1 MTRAMTRTRTRTVL
15 PVLAGAAALLL
26 ATGCGMQRDPAG
38 SGSVKQACAGTPAA
52 AVKGQVAKVWT
63 DAGKRLGLKDLKPP
77 ATAVCQVDT
86 RKYAKKPPYTIAYAS
101 QGPTNSWATEADY
114 FFDREAERRGADVL
128 YASANGDAGTQVG
141 NIQDLLA
148 QHPDALVVQPM
159 GSAVKG
165 QVQQAAAQGVPVVVC
180 TGKLPDDTGGVVS
193 TVGRSYDLQGTLT
206 AEWLAKTIGYSGDI
220 AYLSGIPGVPTSE
233 YQYAAAAK
241 VFAKYPKINAVTRQY
256 TQWSPTQ
263 AKKVAASLAVR
274 YPHLKGVWTD
284 SGVSETGIIQ
294 AYQAAGK
301 TIPPMTGDSSNAFL
315 RSAAAAGGV
324 RFAQTAYPPEQTA
337 TCADTAI
344 DILRGTAVPSVR
356 EINSAVYTDAE
367 LNRYY
372 RRDCTD
378 NLWVPTSLTPAQA
391 KELKLC

>member
-1 MTRAMTRTRTRTVL
+1 MTRTRTVL
-15 PVLAGAAALLL
+15 AAGAALLL
-26 ATGCGMQRDPAG
+26 LLAAGCGMRRDPAG
-38 SGSVKQACAGTPAA
+38 SHFVKQACVGTSAA
-52 AVKGQVAKVWT
+52 HAKDRVAQVWR
-63 DAGKRLGLKDLKPP
+63 DAGKRLGLKTLRPP
-77 ATAVCQVDT
+77 PMAVCQVDT

-114 FFDREAERRGADVL
+114 FFRHEAGRRGADVL

-180 TGKLPDDTGGVVS
+180 TGRLPADTGGVVS
-193 TVGRSYDLQGTLT
+193 TVGRSYELQGTLT
-206 AEWLAKTIGYSGDI
+206 AEWLAKTIGYAGDI

-233 YQYAAAAK
+233 YQYAAAKK
-241 VFAKYPKINAVTRQY
+241 VFAKYPKIHAVTRQY

-274 YPHLKGVWTD
+274 YPHLNGVWTD
-284 SGVSETGIIQ
+284 SGVSETGVIQ

-301 TIPPMTGDSSNAFL
+301 KIPPMTGDSSNAFL

-337 TCADTAI
+337 TCADTAV
-344 DILRGTAVPSVR
+344 DILRGRPVPSVQ
-356 EINSAVYTDAE
+356 EVDSAVYTDAE

-378 NLWVPTSLTPAQA
+378 NLWVPTSLTRAQA

>member
-1 MTRAMTRTRTRTVL
+1 MNRTV
-15 PVLAGAAALLL
+15 AATAALLLL

-38 SGSVKQACAGTPAA
+38 SHFVQQACTGTSATAA
-52 AVKGQVAKVWT
+52 KDQVAKVWA
-63 DAGKRLGLKDLKPP
+63 DAGKNLGLKKLTPP
-77 ATAVCQVDT
+77 ATAVCRVDT
-86 RKYAKKPPYTIAYAS
+86 AKYAKKPPYTIAYAS

-114 FFDREAERRGADVL
+114 FFNREAKRQGADVL

-141 NIQDLLA
+141 NLQDLLA

-180 TGKLPDDTGGVVS
+180 TGRLPADTGGVVS
-193 TVGRSYDLQGTLT
+193 TVGRSYELQGTLT
-206 AEWLAKTIGYSGDI
+206 AEWLAKTIGYSGQI

-233 YQYAAAAK
+233 YQYAAAKK
-241 VFAKYPKINAVTRQY
+241 VFAKYPKIHPVTRQY

-263 AKKVAASLAVR
+263 AKKAAASLAVR
-274 YPHLKGVWTD
+274 YPDLKGVWTD
-284 SGVSETGIIQ
+284 SGVSETGVIQ
-294 AYQAAGK
+294 AYEAAGK
-301 TIPPMTGDSSNAFL
+301 KIPPMTGDSSNAFL

-337 TCADTAI
+337 ACADAAVH
-344 DILRGTAVPSVR
+344 ILQGKPVPSVQ
-356 EINSAVYTDAE
+356 EINSAVYTNAE
-367 LNRYY
+367 LTRYY

-378 NLWVPTSLTPAQA
+378 NLWVPTSLTPAEA